1 MNGPKGNA
9 SLILGVFLSVI
20 LIASGI
26 PPSFAAETFRNFD
39 GTDYIDIPSSASLQL
54 EEFIVE
60 ARFRFTEQPSEWG
73 YLINKASTTAGKT
86 SIDQNYAL
94 FLTPFSKIGGGFR
107 ADDGSYYYVYSE
119 PVSFASWHT
128 AKLTYDGSKL
138 RLTVDGANVA
148 VKSVDKIPD
157 SSASGPLRIGANA
170 QEPTR
175 MFIGDID
182 YVKIVDRSNFKVSY
196 YEDFDGNNPPPPPP
210 VITDCSEVPMSQLRG
225 VNFVDPILSR
235 FENDDRV
242 GGPANYVQDSMR
254 YLNSYGFNL
263 VRVPYYWEA
272 YESWPAAFMNEIEL
286 IAQTADTYDMCV
298 VFDNHHWFTS
308 SYWDTAIDK
317 PGKPKGFPSF
327 VVADFP
333 SQADYD
339 TTAAPFWDAFL
350 NNAIVIDGENVWDV
364 QAEFMGKIINKVDNY
379 DSVAGYEIL
388 NEPHLFNVAQYDSL
402 GNYHTYMAQKIRA
415 ISDKKIFIDRE
426 TANGF
431 QRNPNLEF
439 KIVPQGI
446 PGIVYSPHLYA
457 VPVAGSGGQ
466 TQVNNFKSWAAQWN
480 VEVMVGEFSASNQAD
495 MNAFISAWDGA
506 GFGWTYWK
514 WSASTTTAGGELLG
528 NVVYESDNTQRTV
541 YLQYLLN
548 SVDAAYG

>member
-1 MNGPKGNA
+1 MRCPKVNA
-9 SLILGVFLSVI
+9 NLILGVSISVV
-20 LIASGI
+20 LVASGI
-26 PPSFAAETFRNFD
+26 PQSFAAETFRSFD
-39 GTDYIDIPSSASLQL
+39 GTDYVDIPSNGSLQL

-60 ARFRFTEQPSEWG
+60 VRFRFTEQPSEWSF
-73 YLINKASTTAGKT
+73 LMNKAGTNAGKT

-94 FLTPFSKIGGGFR
+94 FLTPFNKVGGGFR
-107 ADDGSYYYVYSE
+107 AHDGSYNYVYSD
-119 PVSFASWHT
+119 VLSLSSWHI
-128 AKLTYDGSKL
+128 AKLVYDGSKL

-148 VKSVDKIPD
+148 VKTVNKVPD
-157 SSASGPLRIGANA
+157 STAGGSLRIGANA
-170 QEPTR
+170 HEPTR
-175 MFIGDID
+175 TFIGDID
-182 YVKIVDRSNFKVSY
+182 YAKVVDRSNFKVSY
-196 YEDFDGNNPPPPPP
+196 YEDFDGANPPPPPP
-210 VITDCSEVPMSQLRG
+210 EITECSEIPMSELRG

-242 GGPANYVQDSMR
+242 GSPANYVQDSMR

-263 VRVPYYWEA
+263 IRVPYYWEA
-272 YESWPAAFMNEIEL
+272 HQSWPAAFMNEIEL
-286 IAQTADTYDMCV
+286 IAQTAETYDICV

-308 SYWDTAIDK
+308 SYWNTVIDK

-333 SQADYD
+333 SEADYD
-339 TTAAPFWDAFL
+339 TTAAPFWGAFL
-350 NNAIVIDGENVWDV
+350 KNAIEIDGKKVWDV
-364 QAEFMGKIINKVDNY
+364 QAEFMAKIINKVDRY

-388 NEPHLFNVAQYDSL
+388 NEPHLFNVEQYDSL
-402 GNYHTYMAQKIRA
+402 GSYHTYMAQKIRE

-446 PGIVYSPHLYA
+446 DGIVYSPHLYA
-457 VPVAGSGGQ
+457 VPVAGSGGEN
-466 TQVNNFKSWAAQWN
+466 QVNNFKSWADQWD
-480 VEVMVGEFSASNQAD
+480 VEIMVGEFSASTQED
-495 MNAFISAWDGA
+495 MNVYITTWKEV

-514 WSASTTTAGGELLG
+514 WSSSTTTAGGDLLG

-548 SVDAAYG
+548 AVEAAYN